1 MARPIRRNLSGR
13 TTNLDLPTAALWR
26 DNQPP
31 QGGRLERMPG
41 IELTS
46 DHLAVL
52 ARHVA
57 HCLAL
62 ANQDERSALVESV
75 LLVTRE
81 HDRVTGLQ
89 EITAR
94 VPLFPCD
101 PKKKRSSQRVR
112 FRSVLREFKSIGN
125 LDPPTACENF

>member
-46 DHLAVL
+46 VHLAVL

-57 HCLAL
+57 HRLAL
-62 ANQDERSALVESV
+62 ANQDKRGARVESV
-75 LLVTRE
+75 LPVTRQE
-81 HDRVTGLQ
+81 SRILLKSGRDGTG
-89 EITAR
+89 IRWAN
-94 VPLFPCD
+94 V
-101 PKKKRSSQRVR
+101 
-112 FRSVLREFKSIGN
+112 GN
-125 LDPPTACENF
+125 K